1 MNEGKRP
8 GGLTALAVINFILF
22 GLGLIG
28 LLSMVATHADLI
40 PTDHMTEEQKAAIEA
55 LQNMSLPLFVVILA
69 LSLISNVLLILSG
82 IGYIGQKK
90 MLGRVL
96 GNAYAVISIVRSI
109 VSGTQISS
117 EAGGGFNFGT
127 IIGLIYPIITL
138 ILLNTTF
145 KDDLTN

>member
-28 LLSMVATHADLI
+28 FLSLAATYAGLI
-40 PTDHMTEEQKAAIEA
+40 PTDHMTEEQKAPIEA
-55 LQNMSLPLFVVILA
+55 LQNMSFPLFVMILA

-82 IGYIGQKK
+82 IGYLKQKK
-90 MLGRVL
+90 ILGRAL
-96 GNAYAVISIVRSI
+96 GNAYAVITIISSI

-117 EAGGGFNFGT
+117 EAGGGFNIGT
-127 IIGLIYPIITL
+127 LIGLIYPILTL